1 MKLPEVTRACADAV
15 TGKASQVS
23 IHYYGAEFM
32 IRLLMEDRKGL
43 VRMVCKAAE
52 AVFPKDLTKQA
63 KAATSTVLVLSAI
76 NATMEGQDLE
86 EQFGEDG

>member
-23 IHYYGAEFM
+23 VHYYGAEFM

-52 AVFPKDLTKQA
+52 AVFPKDLTNG
-63 KAATSTVLVLSAI
+63 S
-76 NATMEGQDLE
+76 
-86 EQFGEDG
+86 

>member
-23 IHYYGAEFM
+23 VHYYGAEFM

-63 KAATSTVLVLSAI
+63 KAATSTILVLSAI

-86 EQFGEDG
+86 EQFGDDG